1 MHLVAP
7 ISSLASVLLLLLLA
21 FSFLND
27 RFLPLGFSS
36 PCFSFALLPSA
47 LSYLCVLLSSY
58 LLISV
63 FAVHCTVLG
72 ALISVLYACLF
83 CMSQAS
89 IVKSMRIVVDALC
102 VCLRSCASVG
112 CMFLPYR
119 KSFNLYCVEL
129 STQKWT

>member
-7 ISSLASVLLLLLLA
+7 ISSLASVFLLLLLA

-27 RFLPLGFSS
+27 RPLGFSS
-36 PCFSFALLPSA
+36 PCFSFALLPLA

-72 ALISVLYACLF
+72 AVDFCSLCVPI

-89 IVKSMRIVVDALC
+89 IVKSTRIVVDALC

-112 CMFLPYR
+112 CMFLPSPFQPLLR
-119 KSFNLYCVEL
+119 VIN
-129 STQKWT
+129 QKWT

>member
-1 MHLVAP
+1 MFVLMHLVAP

-27 RFLPLGFSS
+27 RPLGFSS
-36 PCFSFALLPSA
+36 PSFSFALLPSA

-58 LLISV
+58 LLISA

-72 ALISVLYACLF
+72 AVDFCCLCVPI

-112 CMFLPYR
+112 CMFLPSPFQPLLR
-119 KSFNLYCVEL
+119 VIN
-129 STQKWT
+129 QKWT